1 MRLKS
6 GLIAAIALGLAACVT
21 RGEIEE
27 LKKNDKEI
35 IAKLDK
41 IAANAGRGGGGAPQP
56 QGPKGPEADKV
67 YAIPVGDSAAD
78 GPSDAWVTIVEIS
91 DFQCPFCG
99 KVIPTLAD
107 LKKKYGND
115 LRIVFKNNP
124 LSFHPRA
131 MPAAMSSECAREQGK
146 FWDVYERQ
154 FANQRALE
162 DADLEKYAK
171 ESGVDMGRWK
181 ACVSSN
187 KYQKRIE
194 DDQRAMVAMGA
205 RGTPA
210 FFING
215 RFLSGAQPINAFEAV
230 IDEELKKAK
239 DSGIS
244 KKEYYSQAVEQKGQK
259 TL

>member
-6 GLIAAIALGLAACVT
+6 AFVAIVALGLAACVS
-21 RGEIEE
+21 RSEIDE

-35 IAKLDK
+35 LAKLDK
-41 IAANAGRGGGGAPQP
+41 IAANAGRAAPSAPQ
-56 QGPKGPEADKV
+56 QGPKGPDADKV
-67 YAIPVGDSAAD
+67 YAIPVGDSAVE
-78 GPSDAWVTIVEIS
+78 GPADAWVTIVEIS

-99 KVIPTLAD
+99 KVIPTLAE

-115 LRIVFKNNP
+115 IRIVFKNNP

-131 MPAAMSSECAREQGK
+131 MPAAMSAECAREQGK

-154 FANQRALE
+154 FANQRALD

-171 ESGVDMGRWK
+171 EAGVDMGRWK
-181 ACVSSN
+181 TCVSSN
-187 KYQKRIE
+187 KFQKRIE
-194 DDQRAMVAMGA
+194 DEQRQMVAMGA

-215 RFLSGAQPINAFEAV
+215 HFLSGAQPVNAFEAV
-230 IDEELKKAK
+230 VDEELKKAK
-239 DSGIS
+239 ESGVS
-244 KKEYYSQAVEQKGQK
+244 KKDYYSQVVEQKGQK

>member
-6 GLIAAIALGLAACVT
+6 GLIAIVALGLAACVT

-35 IAKLDK
+35 LAELKK
-41 IAANAGRGGGGAPQP
+41 ISANAGRGGGGGQAQN
-56 QGPKGPEADKV
+56 QPKGPDPEKV

-78 GPSDAWVTIVEIS
+78 GPADAWVTIVEVS

-99 KVIPTLAD
+99 KVIPTLTE

-124 LSFHPRA
+124 LGFHPRA
-131 MPAAMSSECAREQGK
+131 MPAAMSAECAREQGK

-154 FANQRALE
+154 FANQQKLE
-162 DADLEKYAK
+162 DADIESYAK
-171 ESGVDMGRWK
+171 QAGVDMGRWK
-181 ACVSSN
+181 TCVSSN
-187 KYQKRIE
+187 KYKTRIE
-194 DDQRAMVAMGA
+194 EDQRQMVAMGA

-215 RFLSGAQPINAFEAV
+215 RFLSGAQPIGTFESV
-230 IDEELKKAK
+230 VEQELKKAK
-239 DSGIS
+239 ESGIS
-244 KKEYYSQAVEQKGQK
+244 KREYYSQAVEQKGQK